1 MACPQIS
8 RQLGGSTTLE
18 NSRVLHDIN
27 LLMTA
32 NITNERTQRAA
43 IPELIRSDNLDGD
56 HENND
61 NDVRGGGGG
70 GGGRCWTLIDD
81 SAVRNQCLL
90 D

>member
-32 NITNERTQRAA
+32 NITNEHNERTQRAA
-43 IPELIRSDNLDGD
+43 IPELIRSDNLDDD
-56 HENND
+56 HENNN
-61 NDVRGGGGG
+61 NDVRGRGGGG
-70 GGGRCWTLIDD
+70 AGH
-81 SAVRNQCLL
+81 
-90 D
+90 

>member
-8 RQLGGSTTLE
+8 RQLVGSTTLE

-61 NDVRGGGGG
+61 NDVKGR